1 MFCDRNA
8 VKLDACHI
16 INQDGDYLDAHP
28 KTPAVIGKKLTWFYT
43 VVSLVFSCIWVFTQQ
58 VFLIKPHFSSYP

>member
-8 VKLDACHI
+8 VKLDICHI

-28 KTPAVIGKKLTWFYT
+28 KIPAVIGKKLTWFYT
-43 VVSLVFSCIWVFTQQ
+43 VVSLVFSCIWVFIQQ
-58 VFLIKPHFSSYP
+58 VCR